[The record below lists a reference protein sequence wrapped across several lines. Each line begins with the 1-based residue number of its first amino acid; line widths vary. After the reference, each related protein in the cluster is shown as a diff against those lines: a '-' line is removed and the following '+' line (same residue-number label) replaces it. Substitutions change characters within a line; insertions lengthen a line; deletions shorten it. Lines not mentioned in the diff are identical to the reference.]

1 MTAQLAWTEV
11 ATPIGP
17 FRLVGVAGV
26 VLQAAWGGGPPPD
39 MDAVLDH
46 PSLAEAAAE
55 VSAWMKGHRTTFTV
69 PVAPVGTPFQ
79 QSVWAALRE
88 VPFGETVTYGALAHH
103 LRTPGGAR
111 AVGAAA
117 GANPIP
123 LLVPCHRVVG
133 SRGELVGYAAGTDVK
148 AWLLDHERRV
158 VKAAQPP
165 LPLGLHRRHE

>member
-1 MTAQLAWTEV
+1 MTAKLAWTEV

-17 FRLVGVAGV
+17 FWLVGVAGV
-26 VLQAAWGGGPPPD
+26 VLHTAWGEGPPSHL
-39 MDAVLDH
+39 DAERDDA
-46 PSLAEAAAE
+46 SLAEAAAE
-55 VSAWMKGHRTTFTV
+55 VVAWMKGQRTTFTV
-69 PVAPVGTPFQ
+69 SVAPAGTPFQ

-103 LRTPGGAR
+103 LRSPGGAR

-117 GANPIP
+117 SANPIP
-123 LLVPCHRVVG
+123 VLIPCHRVVG

-158 VKAAQPP
+158 IKASQPP
-165 LPLGLHRRHE
+165 LPLGLRRRHE